1 MNIKARRQAGDRAPA
16 RGLPP
21 PAEVLAQNR
30 HLLPASGRALDLA
43 SGRGAN
49 ALCLAR
55 RGGLA
60 VSAWDNSAPALATL
74 AFTARQHALHI
85 ACQRR
90 DISRRP
96 PAPASFDVI
105 VVSRFLDRGLM
116 TAIKR
121 ALRQHGLIFYQTFT
135 KEKVDDRG
143 PRNPAY
149 LLDKNELLGF
159 FKDWSLLYYREE
171 GQTGDLRRGFR
182 NQAMLIAQ
190 KP

>member
-1 MNIKARRQAGDRAPA
+1 MNIKGRRQAGDRAPA
-16 RGLPP
+16 ERPPP
-21 PAEVLAQNR
+21 PAEVLGRNQ

-60 VSAWDNSAPALATL
+60 VAAWDKSATALATL

-96 PAPASFDVI
+96 PEPASFDVI

-116 TAIKR
+116 AAIKR
-121 ALRQHGLIFYQTFT
+121 ALRQRGLIFYQTFT

-159 FKDWSLLYYREE
+159 FNDWPILYYREE

-182 NQAMLIAQ
+182 NQAMLVAQ

>member
-1 MNIKARRQAGDRAPA
+1 MNTKARRQAGDRAPA
-16 RGLPP
+16 ERPPP
-21 PAEVLAQNR
+21 PAEVLARNR

-60 VSAWDNSAPALATL
+60 VAAWDNSAAALATL

-90 DISRRP
+90 DILRRP
-96 PAPASFDVI
+96 PEPASFDVI

-116 TAIKR
+116 AAIKR

-159 FKDWSLLYYREE
+159 FNDWPLLYYREE
-171 GQTGDLRRGFR
+171 GRTGDVRRGFR
-182 NQAMLIAQ
+182 NQAMLVAQ